1 MALSLAYQN
10 FSSLGTNPAVTR
22 QNMAKSRFMCK
33 AASMFKVGSRVLVH
47 DFPATVLGYNIADFG
62 RWLGISHPVVI
73 ELDTGEVFCCKLS
86 EISECT
92 IKSENPLQH

>member
-10 FSSLGTNPAVTR
+10 FAQSGINPAVTR

-33 AASMFKVGSRVLVH
+33 AASMFKVGSRVRVH
-47 DFPATVLGYNIADFG
+47 DLPATVLGYNIADFG

-73 ELDTGEVFCCKLS
+73 ELDSGEVFCCKLS
-86 EISECT
+86 EISEYAS
-92 IKSENPLQH
+92 KSDKSSQH